1 MVKRWD
7 PFKDIAHLSE
17 MMSRLL
23 DEEIQHHLATGPS
36 LQSDWLPVVDLV
48 ELDDRFV
55 LKADLAGIDRKDIS
69 IEVIDCQLI
78 LKGERKL
85 CKPGPEEKHFRLERP
100 YGKFTRIF
108 PLPSEVNCAIV
119 HAALKD
125 GVLELTLPKEEK
137 RPAHKVPIKCEVE

>member
-1 MVKRWD
+1 MVKRD

-23 DEEIQHHLATGPS
+23 DEEIHHHLACGPQA
-36 LQSDWLPVVDLV
+36 QSDWIPGTDLV
-48 ELDDRFV
+48 ELDDKFV

-69 IEVIDCQLI
+69 IEVIENQLV

-85 CKPGPEEKHFRLERP
+85 NKVEQEEKYFRLERP
-100 YGKFTRIF
+100 YGQFVRVF
-108 PLPSEVNCAIV
+108 PLPSGVDCAKV

-125 GVLELTLPKEEK
+125 GVLEVILPKESAPSRK
-137 RPAHKVPIKCEVE
+137 IPVKCEVE